1 MGSWGYFIPFI
12 TGPGAKLVPMD
23 LNCFVE
29 LSEVKGTKT
38 AKIKAPQLHYVY
50 TVVIFAVVGS
60 IVTKKTGPA
69 GKNNTKEYVFV
80 VPF

>member
-12 TGPGAKLVPMD
+12 TGPGAKLVPM
-23 LNCFVE
+23 
-29 LSEVKGTKT
+29 EVKGTKT

-69 GKNNTKEYVFV
+69 GKTTLNNMYLLYRFNVFSNFV
-80 VPF
+80 T